1 MNTVPSADM
10 TSVWAY
16 GIVEPGWYIAKLLW
30 DQSYAEHLQSL
41 GYRVVR
47 SVKKP
52 IDGQGESL

>member
-1 MNTVPSADM
+1 M